1 MVAKVSPLGVA
12 QWVRA
17 LGYGADGSESWG
29 GSIALDGVGHVYV
42 DGSFQ
47 GTVDFD
53 PGTDQHLL
61 TSTSAS
67 HDGYVVKLHTTDG
80 FFDPSDASPGWVAQ
94 ISGTSLLGEQ
104 NKGRWNFGLAADATG
119 VYAAGTFN
127 GTLHF
132 GGTVP
137 DLVDQNSTWDGVL
150 AKFNADGTAAW
161 ANQYIDAVPQ
171 GVAIDTNSV
180 YTATSFV
187 AKYGKDDGHEEWYKP
202 WEVEPG
208 GRYDDHVLD
217 LQVQGGVLYLTG
229 LFKSTVD
236 FNLDPTAQYVL
247 TAVGHTDMYVWKMTD
262 EGGFLAAVRAGG
274 ASTGI
279 NPNDSGTGIAVDSQ
293 GNVVITGVFRGGPVD
308 FDPGSGTA
316 TLTAFGSL
324 DAFLLRLGSDMTY
337 QGVFQL
343 GSYDRTIDDGDP
355 GYVESGTGWKDAQ
368 FYGAYNHDSRY
379 HTKGKGANTAS
390 WTFNDMA
397 PSGAATYDV
406 FVSFFGKS
414 NNASDAKYN
423 VNGTIVSVNQ
433 RISPSGG
440 WLKLGTFAADAQSKI
455 TVVLSDNANGNVIA
469 DAVHVVINAPA
480 GASASAAAAAV
491 AQPSNNAALMS
502 AIDFWMSDLADQST
516 KRKQSSKTLDLLPAG
531 IDPFA

>member
-1 MVAKVSPLGVA
+1 MGG
-12 QWVRA
+12 RR
-17 LGYGADGSESWG
+17 GAASWG

-180 YTATSFV
+180 YTATSSV
-187 AKYGKDDGHEEWYKP
+187 AKYGKDTGAVQWSKP
-202 WEVEPG
+202 WTG
-208 GRYDDHVLD
+208 GEAHD
-217 LQVQGGVLYLTG
+217 LLVQGGNLYLTG
-229 LFKSTVD
+229 NTGGGIF
-236 FNLDPTAQYVL
+236 
-247 TAVGHTDMYVWKMTD
+247 VWEMTD
-262 EGGFLAAVRAGG
+262 GGDFLWSGKMG
-274 ASTGI
+274 ATMSY
-279 NPNDSGTGIAVDSQ
+279 GIAVDGS
-293 GNVVITGVFRGGPVD
+293 GNVVTTGYFNGTAD
-308 FDPGSGTA
+308 FDPGTGTA
-316 TLTAFGSL
+316 ALTTLGGA
-324 DAFLLRLGSDMTY
+324 DAFVSRLKPASLSDPSLMY
-337 QGVFQL
+337 DQSFPAFQI
-343 GSYDRTIDDGDP
+343 GSYDRVIEDQAP
-355 GYVESGTGWKDAQ
+355 GYVEFGTGWKASP
-368 FYGAYNHDSRY
+368 FGGSGGSSRY
-379 HTKGKGANTAS
+379 HAKGKGANTAA
-390 WTFNDMA
+390 WTFDGMA

-406 FVSFFGKS
+406 FVTFTAKS

-433 RISPSGG
+433 RVSPSGG
-440 WLKLGTFAADAQSKI
+440 WLKLGTFSADAQGKI

-491 AQPSNNAALMS
+491 VQPSNNAALMS
-502 AIDFWMSDLADQST
+502 AIDFWMSDFGDQTT
-516 KRKQSSKTLDLLPAG
+516 KRKQSSNTLDLLSAG
-531 IDPFA
+531 IDPLV